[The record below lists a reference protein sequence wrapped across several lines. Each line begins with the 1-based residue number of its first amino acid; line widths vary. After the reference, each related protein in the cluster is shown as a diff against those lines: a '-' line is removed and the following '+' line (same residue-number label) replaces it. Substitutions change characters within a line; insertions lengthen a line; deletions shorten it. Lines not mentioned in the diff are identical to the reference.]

1 MAGFVEL
8 IIEQGTTYSTYV
20 TVKDANGLVSDL
32 TGYTASAQI
41 RKSYYS
47 SSYTSFTVTIPSP
60 ATGNISMAMS
70 ASTTA
75 NIAPGRYVFDL
86 KMESPSN
93 TVTRVVEGIISVT
106 PGVSR

>member
-8 IIEQGTTYSTYV
+8 IIEQGATYSTFV
-20 TVKDANGLVSDL
+20 TVKDSNGSVSNL
-32 TGYTASAQI
+32 TNYTASAQM

-47 SSYTSFTVTIPSP
+47 SNYVPFTVSIPSP

-70 ASTTA
+70 ANTTA
-75 NIAPGRYVFDL
+75 NVAPGRYVFDL
-86 KMESPSN
+86 KMQSPGGV
-93 TVTRVVEGIISVT
+93 VTRVVEGVISVT